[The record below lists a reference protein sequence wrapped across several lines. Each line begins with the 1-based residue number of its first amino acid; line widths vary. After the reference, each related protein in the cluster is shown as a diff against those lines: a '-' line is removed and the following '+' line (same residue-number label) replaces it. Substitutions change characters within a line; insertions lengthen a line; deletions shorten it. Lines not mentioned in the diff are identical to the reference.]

1 MWFFILFLS
10 IVFILFAIMVAQA
23 PVGYEDEDGFHY
35 GTKFKEEDEEIY
47 VEDFN
52 DKMFRENNSL

>member
-1 MWFFILFLS
+1 MLIINIFIGEREKMWFFILFLS

-35 GTKFKEEDEEIY
+35 GSKLDQEEI
-47 VEDFN
+47 N
-52 DKMFRENNSL
+52 

>member
-1 MWFFILFLS
+1 MLNINIIFWEREKMWFFILFLS

-35 GTKFKEEDEEIY
+35 GSKLDQEEI
-47 VEDFN
+47 N
-52 DKMFRENNSL
+52 

>member
-35 GTKFKEEDEEIY
+35 GENPKLKQLKEEEASCQ
-47 VEDFN
+47 N
-52 DKMFRENNSL
+52 KN